1 MKEMHTTERV
11 VRNWIDEN
19 EECMKS
25 LWLRRDGFS
34 VHLMART
41 KEPPVSLLLPLDSCF
56 DVRIL
61 RIDYA
66 HGFVFVRPLAEDDH
80 YEELQQKLIKHSSTE
95 HIRAGN
101 LNESMLIVVIEI
113 DNIFGNTMYLVSNND
128 GIFRGILIGQPST
141 MNLFYGVDV
150 GEMKFVDTQGIFQLP
165 ADLQSIP
172 PLCFC
177 GILPSC
183 TTSPG
188 HIDLLSINENN
199 ICLCKISSC
208 PSKKDKIL
216 PPHFSGYPTVMYPPV
231 VFLQLYKFI
240 SYNKYVEVIFKRKSR
255 TITSNNEYLRCQRA
269 VPNGNLAIRENDQS
283 IKKETNVF
291 QRTCKLYDQFVKGGS
306 NGTCTEVGDFTF
318 KPYSV
323 KLPSQVRAIV
333 TAKIRRNVYWMRD
346 ADILSILA
354 ENLVDPG
361 KHSKYKSVNSVDMH
375 NEMCCMVRLARPF
388 RKHTPYNQFSIYRA
402 VVTYFH
408 EKTDTCLAYLVDFGL
423 SVVCKTKNL
432 YSCKEQPAV
441 IRETSSAA
449 FKCCVNRA
457 LRQGSGEHD
466 ISRTFPNKNEITLTS
481 IQLDVLKIS
490 EKIDNITSAKLASL
504 HMAMKNCGHCGR
516 ISSLQQCCQNSQ
528 NPSTPMIESIQMQQF
543 QFAGPSNGLG
553 IPESSYNLH
562 GGVKTVTGICQNGIN
577 TVRNRN
583 NSRKFRVHHIM
594 GNNQLPLDR
603 CAKSR
608 NIVSSVI
615 SVIVPVAVPLQC
627 SLGHENRNREY
638 VGRTQN
644 QYDEFGYKQLN
655 GNKLKV
661 KRTNFHMQ
669 RGKRPSKS
677 SVNMVKKCQRDE
689 YHGHPFTNKGILR
702 TFYVRKLRNREGK
715 LLYTS
720 DESSADEISY
730 DEASC
735 PLITSNN
742 GDDVVVVGDKTGVTA
757 NLLEKEIVLDM
768 NEPVTSFIRL
778 RKPAPIYQ
786 AFFEYVKVSEG
797 DEVLVKR
804 SDDDHDNKNWPLFF
818 VQIQRDDLLDVLEE
832 QLDSLQPTSLISEEE
847 LQVGTLCVSFC
858 RTFDSMFRAVIT
870 NISNV
875 GIEVHYVD
883 YGNYET
889 VNRDDLMSISNL
901 SDVARTYPGMAIPC
915 MLFNSFVSSTVS
927 NSVEDEDELITNLKN
942 AVSCEHH
949 SFRIRILKIREDRI
963 CIVEYVSS

>member
-1 MKEMHTTERV
+1 MHY
-11 VRNWIDEN
+11 
-19 EECMKS
+19 
-25 LWLRRDGFS
+25 LW
-34 VHLMART
+34 H
-41 KEPPVSLLLPLDSCF
+41 KLDSLNNYIRNGSIKNSTNANISMKASSSNGVNNGKF
-56 DVRIL
+56 EIKRNN
-61 RIDYA
+61 
-66 HGFVFVRPLAEDDH
+66 
-80 YEELQQKLIKHSSTE
+80 QQWFQ
-95 HIRAGN
+95 RQ
-101 LNESMLIVVIEI
+101 
-113 DNIFGNTMYLVSNND
+113 SNN
-128 GIFRGILIGQPST
+128 LCVKNKST
-141 MNLFYGVDV
+141 
-150 GEMKFVDTQGIFQLP
+150 
-165 ADLQSIP
+165 
-172 PLCFC
+172 
-177 GILPSC
+177 
-183 TTSPG
+183 
-188 HIDLLSINENN
+188 
-199 ICLCKISSC
+199 
-208 PSKKDKIL
+208 
-216 PPHFSGYPTVMYPPV
+216 
-231 VFLQLYKFI
+231 
-240 SYNKYVEVIFKRKSR
+240 R
-255 TITSNNEYLRCQRA
+255 
-269 VPNGNLAIRENDQS
+269 
-283 IKKETNVF
+283 
-291 QRTCKLYDQFVKGGS
+291 
-306 NGTCTEVGDFTF
+306 
-318 KPYSV
+318 
-323 KLPSQVRAIV
+323 
-333 TAKIRRNVYWMRD
+333 
-346 ADILSILA
+346 
-354 ENLVDPG
+354 
-361 KHSKYKSVNSVDMH
+361 
-375 NEMCCMVRLARPF
+375 
-388 RKHTPYNQFSIYRA
+388 
-402 VVTYFH
+402 
-408 EKTDTCLAYLVDFGL
+408 
-423 SVVCKTKNL
+423 
-432 YSCKEQPAV
+432 
-441 IRETSSAA
+441 
-449 FKCCVNRA
+449 
-457 LRQGSGEHD
+457 
-466 ISRTFPNKNEITLTS
+466 NEITLTS

-594 GNNQLPLDR
+594 GNNQLPL
-603 CAKSR
+603 
-608 NIVSSVI
+608 
-615 SVIVPVAVPLQC
+615 
-627 SLGHENRNREY
+627 EY

-702 TFYVRKLRNREGK
+702 TFYVRKLRNREEK
-715 LLYTS
+715 YLQ
-720 DESSADEISY
+720 
-730 DEASC
+730 
-735 PLITSNN
+735 
-742 GDDVVVVGDKTGVTA
+742 TGVTA

-778 RKPAPIYQ
+778 RKPAPIY
-786 AFFEYVKVSEG
+786 
-797 DEVLVKR
+797 
-804 SDDDHDNKNWPLFF
+804 
-818 VQIQRDDLLDVLEE
+818 QIQRDDLLDVLEE